1 MRSASS
7 KSTVSNRRKKIRI
20 RKTQC
25 RRTQR
30 IRGGESS
37 EVIDKMVSSV
47 DKIIPESD
55 IKDKTYDIME
65 LIDDLGDF
73 SYDASDK
80 SVLNVKYIESVKV
93 DIKTTSNNI
102 FKIIG
107 ELKVSFN
114 KTKDKIQSYL
124 KNNNIDGVII
134 NIGTTENTTYEILKQ
149 YDNLSNKTIHVY
161 KRVIISFENILKELE
176 KNNSFPS
183 ALKQKLINIQK
194 RLNKKYDAL
203 TIVIENDKRTIVG
216 IFKNNES
223 GEMIGGSVKGM
234 IRKLKDVFTLTAS
247 VLLSGIVLNIYS
259 IYINQIIV
267 KYLTMIASDGNIF
280 SYPTITSVI
289 VGLIIWM
296 VEATLQ

>member
-1 MRSASS
+1 
-7 KSTVSNRRKKIRI
+7 
-20 RKTQC
+20 
-25 RRTQR
+25 
-30 IRGGESS
+30 
-37 EVIDKMVSSV
+37 
-47 DKIIPESD
+47 
-55 IKDKTYDIME
+55 ME